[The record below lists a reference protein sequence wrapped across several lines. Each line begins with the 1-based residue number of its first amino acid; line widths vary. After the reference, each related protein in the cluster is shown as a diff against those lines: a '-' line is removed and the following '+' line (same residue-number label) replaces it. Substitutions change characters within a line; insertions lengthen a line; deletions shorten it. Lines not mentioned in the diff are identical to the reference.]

1 MQMRQLGQ
9 GQSVMFFAPQEID
22 SKIRKAAGKSESA
35 KVEAVDILRWSM
47 LETCD
52 EITHRVPQWAQQ
64 GYDYQQR
71 KEAWEACISSDK
83 SPAGLDPWLQPEAR
97 SLQELYGLSD
107 GPAPGSAIW
116 QVSELRKHCEMLG
129 VSFVSG
135 TNMDEEQEREVSH
148 EIEREQQ
155 VERPP
160 KVSPAAHSLHP
171 DVRTF
176 ILTGTIEAQSTAFMP
191 LFRAFDGISPALPQG
206 ENIWAPNL
214 LCTRDFAATIRTS
227 SHHQNTSDYL
237 RPINWIVT
245 AQHDENTTLIV
256 LSPFEVNELLPEI
269 RISRLSNLHIYSPK
283 VSVST
288 KLFDDLQFHCI
299 PKPGTQINDALL
311 ITQLNILAGQLY
323 LQDYEEYRRLCS
335 FLGLYQGQR
344 SINENVPILSDGF
357 IKPEYR
363 DKGDISH
370 FITSPVPFLKALLGS
385 RRKEHPYLATHLGKM
400 LHGHVLTPESFD

>member
-1 MQMRQLGQ
+1 MRQLGQ

-22 SKIRKAAGKSESA
+22 SRIRKAAGKSQTA
-35 KVEAVDILRWSM
+35 RVEAVDILRWSM
-47 LETCD
+47 LETCN
-52 EITHRVPQWAQQ
+52 EITHHVPQWAQQ

-71 KEAWEACISSDK
+71 NKAWETCISSDS
-83 SPAGLDPWLQPEAR
+83 SPAILDPWLQPEAH

-135 TNMDEEQEREVSH
+135 ANMDEEQEREVTH

-160 KVSPAAHSLHP
+160 KVSSATHSLHP

-176 ILTGTIEAQSTAFMP
+176 VLKGTIEAQSTEFKP
-191 LFRAFDGISPALPQG
+191 LFHVFDGISPALPQG
-206 ENIWAPNL
+206 ENVWAPNL

-227 SHHQNTSDYL
+227 SCHQNTSDYL
-237 RPINWIVT
+237 RSINWIVS
-245 AQHDENTTLIV
+245 AQRDENTTLVV
-256 LSPFEVNELLPEI
+256 LSPFEVNKLLPEI
-269 RISRLSNLHIYSPK
+269 RLSSNVHLHIYSPK

-288 KLFDDLQFHCI
+288 KRFDDLQFYCI
-299 PKPGTQINDALL
+299 PKPGTQIKDALL
-311 ITQLNILAGQLY
+311 ITQLNIFAGQLY
-323 LQDYEEYRRLCS
+323 LRDYEEYQRLCS
-335 FLGLYQGQR
+335 FLGLYQGQN
-344 SINENVPILSDGF
+344 STDENVPIQSDGF
-357 IKPEYR
+357 IKPEHR
-363 DKGDISH
+363 GEGDISP
-370 FITSPVPFLKALLGS
+370 FKTSPVPFLKALLGS
-385 RRKEHPYLATHLGKM
+385 RRKEHPYLATHFGKM